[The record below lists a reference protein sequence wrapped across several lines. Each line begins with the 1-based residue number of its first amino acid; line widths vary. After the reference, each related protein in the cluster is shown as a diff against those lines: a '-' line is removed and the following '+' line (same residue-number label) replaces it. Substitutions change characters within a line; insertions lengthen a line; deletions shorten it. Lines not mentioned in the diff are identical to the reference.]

1 MAPFPLLRRWRRHTL
16 FVLASSAGLAC
27 TEPTAP
33 PEPLVVT
40 LTSRTFYGPILGVE
54 GEYPTIGCGFR
65 IEVGTTGRGHPVWHS
80 AVLRFFAGAERGQP
94 LDSIVVSRAEL
105 DAIWPID
112 TLTLLRPNLSEWE
125 LQASVPFEAEFAF
138 GYTPRGE
145 SEATFVDTRAAC
157 GPVPSASAGAPT
169 TSLVDVRTSDPD
181 LNVGDTVFV
190 TYDAAS
196 ASGLWRSGVSLSGPF
211 ERTEWRPDTLL
222 SASRHTVAFVVPVLS
237 RLDLPLSVLLIADD
251 IAFRRTTSLHA
262 TPIRVFDR
270 VRPVVG
276 GYAAPADAPTGTSI
290 RFSVSAS
297 DDNAVR
303 AIVWELDGGVAARDS
318 IVLATPV
325 TFLNR
330 EFTVQVPAAWAG
342 TQARLRVRAY
352 DDAGQVSIEYSTA
365 PAIFRFHESFSVPI
379 DSSRYPVATAAS
391 SWALDVPRARLYSAL
406 RDHSRIV
413 VTDVS
418 SMTER
423 AVIGV
428 AAPGPIALSR
438 TGDTLLVASGTA
450 RTVGLVNPTTGAVLS
465 TIRLSALDSIMA
477 PDQYPHILPN
487 WMGVTAAGHLL
498 VHLSFLRGVVDV
510 DLATGAQ
517 SYRRDFERPDGG
529 LVAEVTPD
537 GERVLLLGG
546 ECYNWYVV
554 ATDSLTACGPATSG
568 YGPRIHFGASL
579 GRIGVSRR
587 ILGPDLVPIGPSGR
601 DGFALPDPDGVHHWI
616 VSDGR
621 LYKVRTIDGVT
632 ARSMVLPGGAYLVRW
647 ASDAPV
653 LLIGWWGSVHRIDLT
668 GR

>member
-1 MAPFPLLRRWRRHTL
+1 VAG
-16 FVLASSAGLAC
+16 SAGLAC
-27 TEPTAP
+27 SEPTAP
-33 PEPLVVT
+33 REPLVVT
-40 LTSRTFYGPILGVE
+40 LTSRTFFGPILGVE
-54 GEYPTIGCGFR
+54 GEDPTIGCGFR
-65 IEVGTTGRGHPVWHS
+65 VEVGTTGRGHPVWHS
-80 AVLRFFAGAERGQP
+80 AVLRFFAGADRGQP
-94 LDSIVVSRAEL
+94 LDSIIVGRNDL

-112 TLTLLRPNLSEWE
+112 TLTLLRPSSSEWE
-125 LQASVPFEAEFAF
+125 LQARVPFEVEFAF
-138 GYTPRGE
+138 GYTPRGATE
-145 SEATFVDTRAAC
+145 PTFVDTRAAC
-157 GPVPSASAGAPT
+157 GPVPSATSAAAT
-169 TSLVDVRTSDPD
+169 TSLVEVRTSDPE

-211 ERTEWRPDTLL
+211 DRTEWRPDTLL

-270 VRPVVG
+270 VRPVASA
-276 GYAAPADAPTGTSI
+276 YAAPADVPTGTSI
-290 RFSVSAS
+290 SFSVSAS

-303 AIVWELDGGVAARDS
+303 AIVWELDGGVPARDS
-318 IVLATPV
+318 IVLASPV
-325 TFLNR
+325 NFINR

-342 TQARLRVRAY
+342 MQSRLRVRAY
-352 DDAGQVSIEYSTA
+352 DDAGQVSTEYQTA
-365 PAIFRFHESFSVPI
+365 PATFRFHETFSVPI
-379 DSSRYPVATAAS
+379 DSSRYPVTTAAS

-406 RDHSRIV
+406 QDDSRIV

-423 AVIGV
+423 AVIAV
-428 AAPGPIALSR
+428 AAPGPLALSR
-438 TGDTLLVASGTA
+438 TGDTLLVASGTS
-450 RTVGLVNPTTGAVLS
+450 RTVRFVNPTTGAVFS

-477 PDQYPHILPN
+477 PDEYSHILPN
-487 WMGVTAAGHLL
+487 WMGVTVAGHLL

-517 SYRRDFERPDGG
+517 SYRREFERPVGG

-537 GERVLLLGG
+537 GERVLLIGG
-546 ECYNWYVV
+546 ECQNWYIV
-554 ATDSLTACGPATSG
+554 ATDSLTACGPATAG
-568 YGPRIHFGASL
+568 YSPRIHFGASL
-579 GRIGVSRR
+579 GRIGVGRR

-601 DGFALPDPDGVHHWI
+601 DGFALPDPDGVHHWM
-616 VSDGR
+616 VSEGR
-621 LYKVRTIDGVT
+621 LYKVRTVDGVT
-632 ARSMVLPGGAYLVRW
+632 ARSMALPGGAYRVRW

-653 LLIGWWGSVHRIDLT
+653 LLMGWWGSVQKIDLT